1 LAKRGKRWR
10 QGRGQVDFE
19 MRYGVRDGIELLLST
34 PAAGFD
40 ESVDVAFRLGVDPR
54 HADQMVR
61 GAVALPH
68 GSGKDVR
75 ICVFAQGDAAK
86 AAIEAG
92 ADVVGADEL
101 VQKVSDGWLD
111 FDKVVATRDMMGKVG
126 RLGRVLGPRSLMPN
140 PKAGTVCAPD
150 QVAATI
156 KALKGGRIDFRV
168 EKAGI
173 VHAPIGRRSMGVEAL
188 SENLLAFASELRR
201 LKPAAAK
208 GVYMKSVAVSSTMSV
223 SVRFDANELL
233 REAQD

>member
-10 QGRGQVDFE
+10 QGREQIDPEV
-19 MRYGVRDGIELLLST
+19 RYSAREGIDLLLST

-40 ESVDVAFRLGVDPR
+40 ESVDVAFRLGIDPR

-61 GAVALPH
+61 GAVALPN

-86 AAIEAG
+86 AAEEAG
-92 ADVVGADEL
+92 ADVVGSDEL
-101 VQKVSDGWLD
+101 VQKVNDGWLE

-126 RLGRVLGPRSLMPN
+126 RLGRVLGPRGLMPN
-140 PKAGTVCAPD
+140 PKVGTVCAPD
-150 QVAATI
+150 QVASTV

-173 VHAPIGRRSMGVEAL
+173 VHVPIGRRSMGAEAL
-188 SENLLAFASELRR
+188 TENLMAFALELRR
-201 LKPAAAK
+201 LRPAAAK
-208 GVYMKSVAVSSTMSV
+208 GTYVKSVAVSSTMSAC
-223 SVRFDANELL
+223 VRLDTNELM
-233 REAQD
+233 RDAQA